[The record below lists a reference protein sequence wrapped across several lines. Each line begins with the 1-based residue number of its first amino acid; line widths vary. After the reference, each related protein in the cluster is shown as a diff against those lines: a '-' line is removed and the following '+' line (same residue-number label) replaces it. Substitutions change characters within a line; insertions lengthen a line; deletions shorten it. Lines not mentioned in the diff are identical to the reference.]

1 MTAHASPSHLI
12 GKALPD
18 SSLCLSESGVPQ
30 VLLVG
35 DRSLGLDAC
44 ADICTALEMQITIAR
59 THHDLP
65 FRLHHARP
73 IAALIDL
80 PTDSRA
86 ISSALRCIA
95 AYDQDLPIRLI
106 TDATA
111 AALGTTDAARE
122 LWSLTELD
130 VITPDRTARALMPF
144 LFHAARLR
152 GVGRFIRVG

>member
-18 SSLCLSESGVPQ
+18 SSLCLTESGLPQ
-30 VLLVG
+30 VLLLG
-35 DRSLGLDAC
+35 TNSPGLDFC
-44 ADICTALEMQITIAR
+44 ADICAALEMQITIAH
-59 THHDLP
+59 THHELP

-106 TDATA
+106 TDETAT
-111 AALGTTDAARE
+111 ALGTTDAARE
-122 LWSLTELD
+122 LWGLTELD
-130 VITPDRTARALMPF
+130 VIAPDNTARMLMPF
-144 LFHAARLR
+144 LFHSARMR
-152 GVGRFIRVG
+152 GVGHFMPVG